1 MNLACFG
8 RLSESRVRGQDIAR
22 TCRVANRR
30 SICASL
36 GQSFSALNVLK
47 SKLCIDP
54 MLSVAYVLTIN
65 RAITAGG
72 FGDNKDGCG
81 LFLARIF
88 RSDNH
93 GLPNRAP

>member
-1 MNLACFG
+1 M
-8 RLSESRVRGQDIAR
+8 REQDIAR
-22 TCRVANRR
+22 TCKVANRG
-30 SICASL
+30 SIWALL
-36 GQSFSALNVLK
+36 GQSFSALNVLN

-54 MLSVAYVLTIN
+54 MLSVAYALTIN
-65 RAITAGG
+65 RAITAGD